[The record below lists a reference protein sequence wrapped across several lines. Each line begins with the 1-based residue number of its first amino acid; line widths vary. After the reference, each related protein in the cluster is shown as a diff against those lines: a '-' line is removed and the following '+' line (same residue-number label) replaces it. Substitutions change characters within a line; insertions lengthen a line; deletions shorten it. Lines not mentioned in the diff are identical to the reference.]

1 MNSYQRNVVVGIL
14 VILGALGFVGGT
26 LWLRGKSIG
35 SADAAIIFADIGN
48 LKEGAPVRISGAPV
62 GRVVDIVYQGVGRV
76 AIGLKFSEPI
86 VVTNTATASITG
98 VGMLGDMVI
107 TLDPGQGTPRAR
119 TDTIHGSMA
128 SGVFDKAAGLADSA
142 AITLNKLNAMLD
154 AQLIVDLR
162 KTLASSQK
170 LMVQLADDKTGPM
183 SQVNPT
189 MVGLQKTM
197 ARLDTTIAQMDVKK
211 LQGRLDSTMKSAGG
225 AADRLAT
232 MSARADSLMQKI
244 QRGDGTIGKFM
255 NDTTL
260 YVDLRKTMQAM
271 TDLLNEIKK
280 NPGKIGVTV
289 KIL

>member
-86 VVTNTATASITG
+86 MVTNTATASITG

-142 AITLNKLNAMLD
+142 AITLNKLNGTLH
-154 AQLIVDLR
+154 DL
-162 KTLASSQK
+162 
-170 LMVQLADDKTGPM
+170 
-183 SQVNPT
+183 
-189 MVGLQKTM
+189 
-197 ARLDTTIAQMDVKK
+197 
-211 LQGRLDSTMKSAGG
+211 
-225 AADRLAT
+225 
-232 MSARADSLMQKI
+232 
-244 QRGDGTIGKFM
+244 QR
-255 NDTTL
+255 
-260 YVDLRKTMQAM
+260 
-271 TDLLNEIKK
+271 
-280 NPGKIGVTV
+280 
-289 KIL
+289 

>member
-1 MNSYQRNVVVGIL
+1 MNSYQRSIAVGAMVLVTSLAVVG
-14 VILGALGFVGGT
+14 GM

-35 SADAAIIFADIGN
+35 KSDVAILYEDIGN

-62 GRVVDIVYQGVGRV
+62 GRVVDIVYQGIGKV
-76 AIGLKFSEPI
+76 AIGLKLSEPI
-86 VVTNTATASITG
+86 VITSNATASITG

-107 TLDPGQGTPRAR
+107 TLNPGTGTPRAR
-119 TDTIHGSMA
+119 TDTIHGTMA

-142 AITLNKLNAMLD
+142 AITLSKLNAMLD
-154 AQLIVDLR
+154 KELIVDLR

-170 LMVQLADDKTGPM
+170 LMAHLADQKDGPM

-189 MVGLQKTM
+189 MLGLQKTM
-197 ARLDTTIAQMDVKK
+197 ARFDTTIAQMDVKK
-211 LQGRLDSTMKSAGG
+211 LQARLDTTMKSA
-225 AADRLAT
+225 ASATDRLAA
-232 MSARADSLMQKI
+232 MSARADSLMGKI
-244 QRGDGTIGKFM
+244 QRGEGTIGKFM

-289 KIL
+289 KIF

>member
-1 MNSYQRNVVVGIL
+1 MNSYQRNVVVGLLMIIG
-14 VILGALGFVGGT
+14 VVGFVGGT

-35 SADAAIIFADIGN
+35 GADAAIIYADIGN

-62 GRVVDIVYQGVGRV
+62 GRVVDIVYQGLGKVAVG
-76 AIGLKFSEPI
+76 IKFDQPI
-86 VVTNTATASITG
+86 VVGKTATASIAG

-107 TLDPGQGTPRAR
+107 MLDPGTGPARAR
-119 TDTIHGSMA
+119 TDTIRGAMA
-128 SGVFDKAAGLADSA
+128 TGVFEKAAGLADSA

-170 LMVQLADDKTGPM
+170 LMAQLADQKDGPM

-189 MVGLQKTM
+189 MLALQKTS
-197 ARLDTTIAQMDVKK
+197 ARLDSTIAQVDLKK

-225 AADRLAT
+225 TAERLTA
-232 MSARADSLMQKI
+232 MSARADTLMAKI
-244 QRGDGTIGKFM
+244 QRGEGTIGKFM